1 MLLII
6 GKSKSLTSK
15 KTKILFLVLQVIFN
29 LKRVLKTESDLK
41 YSKELVDTIAPT
53 TDLKI
58 ISELKL

>member
-1 MLLII
+1 MLLIV

-29 LKRVLKTESDLK
+29 LKRVLKTERDLK
-41 YSKELVDTIAPT
+41 YSKELFDTIAPT

>member
-1 MLLII
+1 MLLIV

-29 LKRVLKTESDLK
+29 LKRVLKTERDLK